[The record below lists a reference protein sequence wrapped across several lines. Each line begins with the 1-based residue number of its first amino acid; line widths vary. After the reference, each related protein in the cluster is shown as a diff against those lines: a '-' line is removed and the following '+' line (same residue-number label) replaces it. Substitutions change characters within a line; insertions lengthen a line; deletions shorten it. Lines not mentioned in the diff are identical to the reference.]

1 MRYYPVTA
9 ELVNSVSFR
18 SLCTLLDALHF
29 IQTADVKHEHR
40 IREAESRLEEVFGA
54 YCTRPRAGT
63 LVLDA
68 SATFGSLMDAYV
80 TAADSL
86 CGAFVWRADN
96 EGPGFNRWVDLSSI
110 LERGIARIRKGE

>member
-68 SATFGSLMDAYV
+68 SATFGSLLDAYV
-80 TAADSL
+80 TARDSL
-86 CGAFVWRADN
+86 HDAFAWYKDD
-96 EGPGFNRWVDLSSI
+96 EGPGFNRWVDLSHI
-110 LERGIARIRKGE
+110 LARGIARVRKGE